1 MDELVE
7 NYVKL
12 RDAKAQ
18 LKAEYDGKRAKLD
31 EVMDQI
37 EGNLLLKFQELGCE
51 SVRTAVGTA
60 YKSTRCSATVADW
73 DTILDHVQQT
83 DNWTLLDHRISKKAV
98 EEYKEE
104 NGELPPGVN
113 WREEVVVN
121 VRRS

>member
-18 LKAEYDGKRAKLD
+18 LKAQYDAKRAKLD
-31 EVMDQI
+31 EILTQI

-51 SVRTAVGTA
+51 SVRTSVGTA
-60 YKSTRCSATVADW
+60 YKSTRTSATVADW
-73 DTILDHVQQT
+73 DIILEHILDT
-83 DNWTLLDHRISKKAV
+83 ENYTLFDHRISKKAV

-104 NGELPPGVN
+104 NGDLPPGIN